1 MDRPSMKLKKAISI
15 ATLVLSGFYGAFAQE
30 TKIVLEEPAGL
41 DRAAWPVGIGLP
53 FPRGEMKDADSFF
66 LYSPQGLPIPL
77 QTRSLDRWPDGSIR
91 WTYLQ
96 FQADMQRQ
104 KTENWIL
111 KWKESK
117 TANRPKTRIIATATR
132 GKIVVD
138 TGAIQVTFSGDG
150 RSLFDSVKI
159 GDREMLR
166 PDAPCGFMLA
176 RPDGRVYF
184 SHGQG
189 KVKLEMEES
198 GPIRAVIR
206 MEGEHRSKSGQPL
219 FDYVCRFFFYAGKSW
234 FETEYGFINREM
246 EESTDLASIK
256 LSIPLSTSA
265 SGYRGTTSE
274 YKIDKFY
281 ELREPFSIYSGPDD
295 FFGVF
300 GGARIF
306 RNDGTEMLGMG
317 YESEVRA
324 RWWADTSD
332 ARGGLTVS
340 VREMSQN
347 YPKAIQSSPGRIDIE
362 LYPARETKALSFHQG
377 WQKTQTVLFYF
388 HRSGARE
395 AGSRELCFQWQAPVI
410 PWSPYPV
417 QSGSLGDIFPYSPA
431 KYPMIERALR
441 EGFVAYESGVGRGM
455 IDYGDTI
462 GPGAGERGNF
472 MQNNAYDTSW
482 VSYLLFLRTGER
494 RYWQRAR
501 AAAQHTA
508 DIDVVHHSTRN
519 RTEIGGVRIHGP
531 NHVQYNAEAILGSS
545 VAPNHEWVEGLLM
558 TYHLTG
564 EKRYLDLSR
573 GLADHILKAIDAGW
587 ILPPYNARWNGARNL
602 AWPLLILA
610 VMYDETGNQA
620 YREGARKIVDGFAS
634 IQMEN
639 GSFPIAIGPYEAS
652 APLHNAIAMEALGRY
667 HSLTG
672 DAKARE
678 IFMRCIDSTLRDLT
692 FPDGEFMYINHP
704 DYRSGYVSMP
714 WGGFHFGYVFT
725 GNKKYL
731 LFPYPLIMRQ
741 LKSHGFGTSGEGAL
755 SYSLRGILFYLQQAD
770 KAGILRDLPEY

>member
-531 NHVQYNAEAILGSS
+531 NHVQYNAEAIQGSS